1 MSKARTLA
9 NLISDNAELADGQIS
24 VAEVVGAAP
33 LANPTFTGNIDA
45 GDNVK
50 IRLGDS
56 DDLQIYSNNN
66 NSFITE
72 SGSGSLFVNAS
83 NLVLRNTSGEYY
95 FYGNSDGA
103 VNLYHNNEPK
113 LATTSTGIDVTG
125 DLSLNDGTPAILL
138 KVSGAEKGYIR
149 SNSDVTEVNGASGSA
164 LRQNGFMKLATT
176 STGIDVTGSVTADGG
191 DFTGQV
197 QFNGTAGIQLD
208 NGAQAHTWTL
218 DDHFTSR
225 LNIGTSSG
233 SATWKIGS
241 NNNAYLSVNPT
252 GVSVTGSVAVSDGIV
267 DTGQAGSATVFNQ
280 SGSTADFRVESS
292 GSEHMLFVDGGNNAV
307 AIGTNST
314 THGDLTVFDTGTT
327 GGQLYLSDTTLG
339 VNYGGFIRGKG
350 VTGSGGYLYMGTVDA
365 NTQVVGYS
373 MAPFAQG
380 HTFSTRSGALGDTA
394 ARVNINT
401 TGLIINDPGHDYDF
415 RVASDN
421 NDNMLF
427 VDAGNNRIGINDSS
441 PAHKLSIVGG
451 GGTSSAIEIC
461 GTTNDSSQNDN
472 ATISSPFSMNFQ
484 VNNQTSGNQSGRAF
498 VFRSGGAGY
507 SDGTALFSIAEG
519 VTSAQGNRIVSS
531 EFSFNGGGTQTV
543 LTPARGESWLLFAAL
558 QNYGTGDTRHGGL
571 AIVSRTSQGN
581 DETLLSTIIE
591 LDSTGLFAVSGSN
604 VTYNGSGG
612 NPYTAI
618 SMLRLT

>member
-1 MSKARTLA
+1 
-9 NLISDNAELADGQIS
+9 
-24 VAEVVGAAP
+24 
-33 LANPTFTGNIDA
+33 
-45 GDNVK
+45 
-50 IRLGDS
+50 
-56 DDLQIYSNNN
+56 
-66 NSFITE
+66 
-72 SGSGSLFVNAS
+72 
-83 NLVLRNTSGEYY
+83 
-95 FYGNSDGA
+95 
-103 VNLYHNNEPK
+103 
-113 LATTSTGIDVTG
+113 
-125 DLSLNDGTPAILL
+125 
-138 KVSGAEKGYIR
+138 
-149 SNSDVTEVNGASGSA
+149 
-164 LRQNGFMKLATT
+164 
-176 STGIDVTGSVTADGG
+176 
-191 DFTGQV
+191 
-197 QFNGTAGIQLD
+197 
-208 NGAQAHTWTL
+208 
-218 DDHFTSR
+218 
-225 LNIGTSSG
+225 
-233 SATWKIGS
+233 
-241 NNNAYLSVNPT
+241 
-252 GVSVTGSVAVSDGIV
+252 
-267 DTGQAGSATVFNQ
+267 
-280 SGSTADFRVESS
+280 
-292 GSEHMLFVDGGNNAV
+292 
-307 AIGTNST
+307 
-314 THGDLTVFDTGTT
+314 
-327 GGQLYLSDTTLG
+327 
-339 VNYGGFIRGKG
+339 
-350 VTGSGGYLYMGTVDA
+350 
-365 NTQVVGYS
+365 
-373 MAPFAQG
+373 
-380 HTFSTRSGALGDTA
+380 
-394 ARVNINT
+394 
-401 TGLIINDPGHDYDF
+401 
-415 RVASDN
+415 
-421 NDNMLF
+421 LF